1 MGVAVPVL
9 AVFLACLVEAVEAL
23 TIVLAAG
30 TARGWHSAMQGVAAG
45 LAALVAIVGG
55 LGPALTLVPLGALQL
70 AVGALLLV
78 FGLGWLRKAVLRAS
92 GLKDLHDEDAIYQT
106 QLSAA
111 RRAGYRRYAFVND
124 WYGFTLAF
132 KGVLLEGLEVAFIVI
147 TFGSAQGHIGA
158 ASLAA
163 GAAVVLVAATGLAVR
178 GPLARIPEN
187 TMKFVVGVL
196 LTSFGAFWATEGAG
210 DSWPGRDAALAV
222 LIALVLVVGVLLVAL
237 LRRRTA
243 AATRRHM
250 PLVASP
256 AAANSLKDAA
266 SQAESSVE
274 PRAGPGTAPRPA
286 ADATAISGTAADR
299 STNAAPHTSRR
310 IARYLRGLK
319 AFGAFWWDFIVGD
332 DWRIAA
338 AVVAAIVATA
348 GLADAGVAVWWL
360 TIATALGA
368 LTVSASS
375 AARGFRHTRY

>member
-30 TARGWHSAMQGVAAG
+30 TARGWRSAMQGVAVG
-45 LAALVAIVGG
+45 LAALVAIVAAF
-55 LGPALTLVPLGALQL
+55 GPALTLVPLAALQL

-111 RRAGYRRYAFVND
+111 RRAGYRRYAFVSD

-163 GAAVVLVAATGLAVR
+163 AAAVVLVAATGLAVR

-210 DSWPGRDAALAV
+210 AAWPGRDVALVV
-222 LIALVLVVGVLLVAL
+222 LIALVLVVGALLVAL
-237 LRRRTA
+237 LRRHTGA
-243 AATRRHM
+243 AVRRHM
-250 PLVASP
+250 PSLESPVA
-256 AAANSLKDAA
+256 AEAVKDAA
-266 SQAESSVE
+266 SQAESSAE
-274 PRAGPGTAPRPA
+274 PRAVPDAAPQAGPSTDADRRKDAAPR
-286 ADATAISGTAADR
+286 
-299 STNAAPHTSRR
+299 TSRT
-310 IARYLRGLK
+310 IAYFLRGLR

-338 AVVAAIVATA
+338 AVVLAIVATA
-348 GLADAGVAVWWL
+348 GLAEAGVAVWWL

-368 LTVSASS
+368 LIVSASS
-375 AARGFRHTRY
+375 TARGFRHT